1 MVRRILLLLTVALV
15 MVAMMAASALPALAD
30 PPIFTGPPGG
40 PDSQA
45 DPRAQEEASPRQSDK
60 LVTHCPQLTGSGS
73 VVVEGTGSGQDQGGG
88 NCV

>member
-1 MVRRILLLLTVALV
+1 MRRLLLLLVVALV
-15 MVAMMAASALPALAD
+15 MAAMMAASALPVSAD

-45 DPRAQEEASPRQSDK
+45 DPRAHEEASPRQSDK
-60 LVTHCPQLTGSGS
+60 LVTHCEQLNGTGS